1 MKTEGKEH
9 RAQMENLFERFRV
22 EMPVE
27 PEEVN
32 LIGVDF
38 GDGELSAVLAR
49 VQDGR
54 ISQDPLFPDSTRV
67 GYKCPNV
74 LFLPDAPDQPCKIG
88 IGSFQNGRAYYNF
101 KKCPGTNEARSRY
114 RTEDGT
120 EDTHTYEELMRM
132 AFQQF
137 VRLLFQYNVHTIRRD
152 RRTILAVG
160 RPAGGKWKKREK
172 EYADLLGKGLTV
184 EGYEK
189 EIQVV
194 VVSESLAAFAR
205 ETNPALSEEKRIR
218 KGETVLLI
226 DCGSSTFD
234 VTLVTEDRIPENGEY
249 SCPFGG
255 NLIEENMLKCFCL
268 GKYPPKEEWPE
279 RLLRLRQYSGNSVH
293 KKERMV
299 CTYHKLELRR
309 KKEEFY
315 GPNGND
321 GTETGMYAVFFE
333 PNPGEDPNEEYES
346 WFLKKAFMGQV
357 LHRMPV
363 SIGSTSL
370 WEKEEPKRTFPS
382 WYAGCRQV
390 FLDAGRQMKQY
401 LKGRVPDKIIL
412 TGGVS
417 AMPETAEL
425 AEKCFGRRPV
435 RADFPNYS
443 VVEGLAY
450 VAALEV
456 LKNRELKQLQARTA
470 AVIRK
475 CSDSMEKTTA
485 GYLAVCTYQ
494 MMSQTL
500 EEWKQEEAASL
511 KSWREDFE
519 RKWKTSLDLGEAV
532 REGLTL
538 WYLRDHI
545 EEQINQ
551 DIRSHFE
558 KMFPDFAERFSF
570 EIDRKAVEQAFADTE
585 VSLTLPNWKIFGIFG
600 SWRPERVRTVAERV
614 KNREK
619 VKARSEKIIRNLTAI
634 YQNQLGIREK
644 VQERMLE
651 ALYPSLKEHVERM
664 TPYFHMVHEERA
676 GGVS

>member
-1 MKTEGKEH
+1 M
-9 RAQMENLFERFRV
+9 
-22 EMPVE
+22 
-27 PEEVN
+27 
-32 LIGVDF
+32 
-38 GDGELSAVLAR
+38 
-49 VQDGR
+49 
-54 ISQDPLFPDSTRV
+54 
-67 GYKCPNV
+67 
-74 LFLPDAPDQPCKIG
+74 
-88 IGSFQNGRAYYNF
+88 
-101 KKCPGTNEARSRY
+101 
-114 RTEDGT
+114 
-120 EDTHTYEELMRM
+120 
-132 AFQQF
+132 
-137 VRLLFQYNVHTIRRD
+137 
-152 RRTILAVG
+152 
-160 RPAGGKWKKREK
+160 
-172 EYADLLGKGLTV
+172 
-184 EGYEK
+184 
-189 EIQVV
+189 

-435 RADFPNYS
+435 RADFPN
-443 VVEGLAY
+443 LFC
-450 VAALEV
+450 
-456 LKNRELKQLQARTA
+456 R
-470 AVIRK
+470 
-475 CSDSMEKTTA
+475 
-485 GYLAVCTYQ
+485 
-494 MMSQTL
+494 
-500 EEWKQEEAASL
+500 
-511 KSWREDFE
+511 
-519 RKWKTSLDLGEAV
+519 
-532 REGLTL
+532 
-538 WYLRDHI
+538 
-545 EEQINQ
+545 
-551 DIRSHFE
+551 
-558 KMFPDFAERFSF
+558 
-570 EIDRKAVEQAFADTE
+570 
-585 VSLTLPNWKIFGIFG
+585 
-600 SWRPERVRTVAERV
+600 
-614 KNREK
+614 
-619 VKARSEKIIRNLTAI
+619 
-634 YQNQLGIREK
+634 
-644 VQERMLE
+644 
-651 ALYPSLKEHVERM
+651 
-664 TPYFHMVHEERA
+664 
-676 GGVS
+676 

>member
-1 MKTEGKEH
+1 
-9 RAQMENLFERFRV
+9 MENLFERFRV

-74 LFLPDAPDQPCKIG
+74 LFMPDAPDQPCKIG

-120 EDTHTYEELMRM
+120 EDAHTYEELMKM

-172 EYADLLGKGLTV
+172 EYADLLEKGLTV

-205 ETNPALSEEKRIR
+205 ETNPALPEEKRIR

-309 KKEEFY
+309 
-315 GPNGND
+315 
-321 GTETGMYAVFFE
+321 
-333 PNPGEDPNEEYES
+333 
-346 WFLKKAFMGQV
+346 
-357 LHRMPV
+357 
-363 SIGSTSL
+363 
-370 WEKEEPKRTFPS
+370 
-382 WYAGCRQV
+382 
-390 FLDAGRQMKQY
+390 
-401 LKGRVPDKIIL
+401 
-412 TGGVS
+412 
-417 AMPETAEL
+417 
-425 AEKCFGRRPV
+425 
-435 RADFPNYS
+435 
-443 VVEGLAY
+443 
-450 VAALEV
+450 
-456 LKNRELKQLQARTA
+456 NRIQ
-470 AVIRK
+470 
-475 CSDSMEKTTA
+475 
-485 GYLAVCTYQ
+485 
-494 MMSQTL
+494 
-500 EEWKQEEAASL
+500 
-511 KSWREDFE
+511 
-519 RKWKTSLDLGEAV
+519 
-532 REGLTL
+532 
-538 WYLRDHI
+538 
-545 EEQINQ
+545 
-551 DIRSHFE
+551 
-558 KMFPDFAERFSF
+558 
-570 EIDRKAVEQAFADTE
+570 
-585 VSLTLPNWKIFGIFG
+585 
-600 SWRPERVRTVAERV
+600 
-614 KNREK
+614 
-619 VKARSEKIIRNLTAI
+619 EKIPM
-634 YQNQLGIREK
+634 K
-644 VQERMLE
+644 SM
-651 ALYPSLKEHVERM
+651 K
-664 TPYFHMVHEERA
+664 A
-676 GGVS
+676 GS

>member
-1 MKTEGKEH
+1 
-9 RAQMENLFERFRV
+9 
-22 EMPVE
+22 
-27 PEEVN
+27 
-32 LIGVDF
+32 
-38 GDGELSAVLAR
+38 
-49 VQDGR
+49 
-54 ISQDPLFPDSTRV
+54 
-67 GYKCPNV
+67 
-74 LFLPDAPDQPCKIG
+74 
-88 IGSFQNGRAYYNF
+88 
-101 KKCPGTNEARSRY
+101 
-114 RTEDGT
+114 
-120 EDTHTYEELMRM
+120 M

-279 RLLRLRQYSGNSVH
+279 RLLRRGSILETVFIKKSVWCALTTSWSFAEKKKNSMDPM
-293 KKERMV
+293 EM
-299 CTYHKLELRR
+299 TGQRR
-309 KKEEFY
+309 GCMRYFSNRIREKI
-315 GPNGND
+315 
-321 GTETGMYAVFFE
+321 
-333 PNPGEDPNEEYES
+333 PNEEYES

-370 WEKEEPKRTFPS
+370 WEKEESKRTFPS

-425 AEKCFGRRPV
+425 AEECFGRRPV
-435 RADFPNYS
+435 GQIF
-443 VVEGLAY
+443 
-450 VAALEV
+450 
-456 LKNRELKQLQARTA
+456 
-470 AVIRK
+470 
-475 CSDSMEKTTA
+475 
-485 GYLAVCTYQ
+485 
-494 MMSQTL
+494 QTIL
-500 EEWKQEEAASL
+500 S
-511 KSWREDFE
+511 
-519 RKWKTSLDLGEAV
+519 
-532 REGLTL
+532 
-538 WYLRDHI
+538 LRD
-545 EEQINQ
+545 
-551 DIRSHFE
+551 
-558 KMFPDFAERFSF
+558 
-570 EIDRKAVEQAFADTE
+570 
-585 VSLTLPNWKIFGIFG
+585 
-600 SWRPERVRTVAERV
+600 
-614 KNREK
+614 
-619 VKARSEKIIRNLTAI
+619 
-634 YQNQLGIREK
+634 
-644 VQERMLE
+644 
-651 ALYPSLKEHVERM
+651 
-664 TPYFHMVHEERA
+664 
-676 GGVS
+676 